1 MKTKKKNNDRTWCF
15 WQIEKATETIHFKKN
30 GIQHFSP
37 TLILSKFR
45 FAPYQYNMVQGLDFL
60 QSSFDF
66 ILNEKT
72 SVMSIKSN
80 GYQ

>member
-1 MKTKKKNNDRTWCF
+1 VFLANRKGDWEPSISKKWDSALFANAD
-15 WQIEKATETIHFKKN
+15 FKRN
-30 GIQHFSP
+30 LDLQ
-37 TLILSKFR
+37 
-45 FAPYQYNMVQGLDFL
+45 PYQYNMVQGLDFL